1 MPTINAPERV
11 TQNHVIRFFS
21 DKLHYTYLGDLH
33 DRENSNIMS
42 ERLQA
47 WLSGRGYSERLS
59 AAPLTG
65 CSAPP
70 MISARGCTMPISRS
84 IPS

>member
-33 DRENSNIMS
+33 DRENSKKGSCLKIYL
-42 ERLQA
+42 E
-47 WLSGRGYSERLS
+47 
-59 AAPLTG
+59 T
-65 CSAPP
+65 
-70 MISARGCTMPISRS
+70 
-84 IPS
+84 IPQQEDGILK